1 MKIPIQVIENY
12 LSGRATESEKQLV
25 NDWYSSFNDE
35 VVEISHDDD
44 DMEEKIR
51 MNIYHRLQLAVGPKA
66 SMHIHRWKKAR
77 LLAAAVFTGLVVCT
91 GLYLFNKGRSSKDIP
106 VAKNVTLKIKNDIDP
121 GSDKATLTLADGT
134 VVPLDSSAKG
144 ASMQQGAAKLV
155 FLDSGR
161 LAYKDQAKNASG
173 LLYNT
178 IHTPRGGQYQ
188 LILADGSKV
197 WLNASSSLRFP
208 TTFTGKDRSVIL
220 TGEAYFEI
228 ARDKDKPFHV
238 TTGNMQVEVLGT
250 AFNVM
255 AYANEAAVKT
265 TLLEGS
271 VRISTD
277 DAKTLLRPG
286 QQATLDNKTSQVR
299 VGEPDVDDAVAWK
312 NGVFQFNGDD
322 VGTVMRQLERWYDLE
337 IVYEGKVPGW
347 QFTGSIRRDVPLSK
361 VLKMFEVSDLHF
373 KADGRRITVLQ

>member
-12 LSGRATESEKQLV
+12 LAGRATESEKQLV
-25 NDWYSSFNDE
+25 NDWYSSFDDE
-35 VVEISHDDD
+35 IVEISRDDD
-44 DMEEKIR
+44 DIEEKIR
-51 MNIYHRLQLAVGPKA
+51 MNIYHRLQTGVGPKA
-66 SMHIHRWKKAR
+66 FMHDHRRKRVR
-77 LLAAAVFTGLVVCT
+77 LLAAAVFTGAVICT
-91 GLYLFNKGRSSKDIP
+91 GIYLL
-106 VAKNVTLKIKNDIDP
+106 AKNRPLKEPSVARTVTQKNDIAP
-121 GSDKATLTLADGT
+121 GGDKATLTLADGT

-144 ASMQQGAAKLV
+144 TLMQQGSAKLV

-161 LAYKDQAKNASG
+161 LAYKAQGKNG
-173 LLYNT
+173 PETLFNT
-178 IHTPRGGQYQ
+178 VHTPRGGQYQ

-208 TTFTGKDRSVIL
+208 TAFNGSERNVVL

-228 ARDKDKPFHV
+228 AGNKDKPFHV

-255 AYANEAAVKT
+255 AYANETAIKT
-265 TLLEGS
+265 TLLEGRVS
-271 VRISTD
+271 VSTNE
-277 DAKTLLRPG
+277 AKTILKPG
-286 QQATLDNKTSQVR
+286 QQATLDSRTARIK
-299 VGEPDVDDAVAWK
+299 VDRPEVEDAIAWK
-312 NGVFQFNGDD
+312 NGVFQFDGDD

-361 VLKMFEVSDLHF
+361 VLKMFEINDLHF
-373 KADGRRITVLQ
+373 RAEGRKITVLQ

>member
-1 MKIPIQVIENY
+1 MKIPIQAIENY
-12 LSGRATESEKQLV
+12 LAGRATESEKQLV

-35 VVEISHDDD
+35 VVEIPHPDDGI
-44 DMEEKIR
+44 EEKIR
-51 MNIYHRLQLAVGPKA
+51 VRMYDKLRTEIGDQAPVQDHHR
-66 SMHIHRWKKAR
+66 RWGR
-77 LLAAAVFTGLVVCT
+77 LLAAAVFTGIVVCT
-91 GLYLFNKGRSSKDIP
+91 GLYLFIKDRASKE
-106 VAKNVTLKIKNDIDP
+106 VSTANTVRAKVKNDIDP
-121 GSDKATLTLADGT
+121 GGDKATLTLADGT
-134 VVPLDSSAKG
+134 VVPLDSSSRG
-144 ASMQQGAAKLV
+144 TLMRQGSTKLV

-161 LAYKDQAKNASG
+161 LAYKEQTKNASEI
-173 LLYNT
+173 LYNT

-208 TTFTGKDRSVIL
+208 TTFTGSERNVVL

-228 ARDKDKPFHV
+228 AGNKNRPFHV

-250 AFNVM
+250 QFNVM
-255 AYANEAAVKT
+255 AYNNENAVKT

-271 VRISTD
+271 VKVSTSNT
-277 DAKTLLRPG
+277 KTLLKPG
-286 QQATLDNKTSQVR
+286 QQAAMDNRTSQIKVD
-299 VGEPDVDDAVAWK
+299 EPDVDDAIAWK
-312 NGVFQFNGDD
+312 NGLFQFNGDD

-361 VLKMFEVSDLHF
+361 VLKMFEINDLHF
-373 KADGRRITVLQ
+373 KAEGRKITVLQ